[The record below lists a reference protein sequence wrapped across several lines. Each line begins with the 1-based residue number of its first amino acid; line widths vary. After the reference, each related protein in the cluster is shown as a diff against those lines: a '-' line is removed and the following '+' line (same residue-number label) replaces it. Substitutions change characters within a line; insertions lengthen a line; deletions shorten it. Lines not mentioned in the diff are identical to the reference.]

1 MFDPSLR
8 GQRIAHAYAQM
19 PGALAGSA
27 TVTTLFAITACGTG
41 GSVHLSWW
49 IVLQVLAIA
58 ANVAILVAYR
68 RGRFEAHRALWARRW
83 GTLVIGIGWGI
94 GGLVWPMHDEFGTG
108 IAMSFCLAGLAA
120 SATSTL
126 AADPTGYAMFAI
138 TALGPDVAASA
149 GPRWWTAGLL
159 AAFLCASFF
168 MVWQNAVVL
177 RAALSLRFE
186 NAELLARAIED
197 REAAEEARAR
207 AESAATAKTR
217 FLAAA
222 SHDLR
227 QPLQALSLF
236 VDVLA
241 TEPPVPEARR
251 RGAVDALVRTVHA
264 LRAMLEGLLDLSRL
278 DAGIVVAEPQVVSL
292 APLVGEVIAALHDEA
307 DARGVT
313 LSAAGPELDVRADPA
328 LLARVAHNL
337 AANAVRH
344 GGRGRVLI
352 ATRRRGDRAWL
363 QIFDQ
368 GPGIPDEARERIF
381 EEFVQL
387 GNPER
392 DRTKGLGLGLSMV
405 QRICELAGWTL
416 SLRSEV
422 GRGSVFTVELP
433 LATSE
438 PVREPR
444 PSVPPASRALRIL
457 LVDDDVLVRQA
468 LEGWLEQCGCE
479 VHVAGSAEE
488 ALETLRTGCEPDAV
502 VSDLRLPGALSGA
515 DLADRIARP
524 LILLTGDVDV
534 PEEHGAAMVLRK
546 PVSGPTLWATLTET
560 IERGAN
566 GRQRAV

>member
-1 MFDPSLR
+1 MFDPTLR
-8 GQRIAHAYAQM
+8 EERIAHAYAQL

-27 TVTTLFAITACGTG
+27 TVTALFAITACGTG

-49 IVLQVLAIA
+49 IALQGLAIA

-68 RGRFEAHRALWARRW
+68 RGRFEPDRAMWARRG
-83 GTLVIGIGWGI
+83 GTLLVGVGWGL
-94 GGLVWPMHDEFGTG
+94 GGLVWPMHAEFGTG

-126 AADPTGYAMFAI
+126 AADPIGYAMFAI

-159 AAFLCASFF
+159 AAFLGASFF

-186 NAELLARAIED
+186 NAELLARAIAD
-197 REAAEEARAR
+197 REAADAARAN
-207 AESAATAKTR
+207 AESAALAKTR

-236 VDVLA
+236 ADVLA

-251 RGAVDALVRTVHA
+251 RAATDALVRTVHA
-264 LRAMLEGLLDLSRL
+264 LRSMLEGLLDLSRL

-292 APLVGEVIAALHDEA
+292 APIVGEVIAALHDEA

-313 LSAAGPELDVRADPA
+313 LSAAGPVLDVHADPA

-368 GPGIPDEARERIF
+368 GAGIPLDARERIF

-405 QRICELAGWTL
+405 RRICALAGWSL
-416 SLRSEV
+416 SLRSDV

-433 LATSE
+433 LATSA
-438 PVREPR
+438 PTREPSR
-444 PSVPPASRALRIL
+444 SVPPATRAVRIL

-479 VHVAGSAEE
+479 VHVVGSAEE
-488 ALETLRTGCEPDAV
+488 ALDALRAGCAPDAV
-502 VSDLRLPGALSGA
+502 VSDLRLPGALSGV
-515 DLADRIARP
+515 DLAQRIDRP
-524 LILLTGDVDV
+524 VILLTGDVDV
-534 PEEHGAAMVLRK
+534 PEEHRAAAVLRK
-546 PVSGPTLWATLTET
+546 PVSGATLWATIAET
-560 IERGAN
+560 IER
-566 GRQRAV
+566 QRAA